1 MRRVELLSEK
11 SSDSSTPGAV
21 CDLGFPHFKVHKQ
34 TLKIGS
40 FIGHGSRKALTAHV
54 HRLNDTLLMTAVGQ
68 QRAAAIN

>member
-1 MRRVELLSEK
+1 MNSCPKKVPIQALRVQFVIK
-11 SSDSSTPGAV
+11 IPA
-21 CDLGFPHFKVHKQ
+21 FKVHKQ

-40 FIGHGSRKALTAHV
+40 FIGHGSRKALTTHV